1 MVFILVIVVFILN
14 HLHEIQIVQ
23 LRENTMLNDEKLI
36 EISQGVDSYL
46 STLLVKYEITPLSL
60 AAILLARTMVLN
72 KEAGSM
78 DDFMKLMVSVIQNP
92 PESNEKVH

>member
-1 MVFILVIVVFILN
+1 VIVVFILN

-23 LRENTMLNDEKLI
+23 LRENKMLNDEKLI

-46 STLLVKYEITPLSL
+46 STLLVKYSVTPLSL
-60 AAILLARTMVLN
+60 AAILLARAMVLN

-92 PESNEKVH
+92 PEQNEKVH